1 MKPQT
6 AVDLVGKYA
15 RLTHA
20 IKACKGR
27 IGAELDK
34 CPGLKGFR
42 LERATERCD
51 WLHIM
56 VGDSTK
62 AAQDDQDTHLSVWY
76 SKDYGEW
83 EDRGV
88 PTFVRF
94 DIGSGDEPEE
104 CPACYA
110 AHLIVQE
117 RKAMRRQLASVK
129 GAMTRLGSPAIAA
142 ATSAAPSTQEGK

>member
-1 MKPQT
+1 MAIKPET
-6 AVDLVGKYA
+6 AVDLVGRYA

-20 IKACKGR
+20 IKACKDR

-42 LERATERCD
+42 LETEHHEATEAS
-51 WLHIM
+51 WM
-56 VGDSTK
+56 G
-62 AAQDDQDTHLSVWY
+62 AALEAYDEPTERAQTDQDTHLSVWY
-76 SKDYGEW
+76 GKDYGETVDAGYMDPEW
-83 EDRGV
+83 RRW
-88 PTFVRF
+88 PVRAELE
-94 DIGSGDEPEE
+94 GEA

-129 GAMTRLGSPAIAA
+129 AAMTRLG
-142 ATSAAPSTQEGK
+142 ATKEGK

>member
-1 MKPQT
+1 MPIKPET

-27 IGAELDK
+27 IGVELDK
-34 CPGLKGFR
+34 CPGLKGKR
-42 LERATERCD
+42 LERATEYCD
-51 WLHIM
+51 WLCVM
-56 VGDSTK
+56 PGDPTK
-62 AAQDDQDTHLSVWY
+62 AAQDDQDTHLKVWY

-83 EDRGV
+83 EDHGYPHFR
-88 PTFVRF
+88 RF
-94 DIGSGDEPEE
+94 TIGEGDEPEE

-117 RKAMRRQLASVK
+117 RKALRSQLAHVK
-129 GAMTRLGSPAIAA
+129 AAMTRLGA
-142 ATSAAPSTQEGK
+142 